1 MSNLKKLK
9 ETQVPATEYN
19 EKEEPKKVSPNKVTT
34 IRVTARAR
42 DLVNAYK
49 SVTGA
54 ANPSE
59 VLEKLVLD
67 AVLELPQAQR
77 DTFNMLLDI
86 QKAKK

>member
-9 ETQVPATEYN
+9 ETQVPATEYK
-19 EKEEPKKVSPNKVTT
+19 EKEELKKVSPNKVTT
-34 IRVTARAR
+34 IRVKARAR

-67 AVLELPQAQR
+67 AVAELPQAQR

-86 QKAKK
+86 QKSKK